1 MFNIDGK
8 CNIIDVKDVYY
19 VPSMRHN
26 LLSVSNITDQNISI
40 EYYKDKAKIVSQAGD
55 LIAMAYKK
63 NRLYELSCYT
73 DVRQNVKPRTYV
85 STMNM
90 PKQEKWHR
98 MLGHTSFS
106 NLK

>member
-1 MFNIDGK
+1 M
-8 CNIIDVKDVYY
+8 
-19 VPSMRHN
+19 
-26 LLSVSNITDQNISI
+26 
-40 EYYKDKAKIVSQAGD
+40 SQAGN

-106 NLK
+106 NLKLMCEEQLAKGLPKRIENELSSCEVCLRNKMTNLRIIEIQPLIC